1 LHLAKIAFSKDIL
14 AIQNYVEEI
23 EEYNLVN
30 ISKLEDSLEDQRV
43 DLEALELKVAEIYT
57 LLANN
62 NQDK

>member
-1 LHLAKIAFSKDIL
+1 VILIMIAFSKDII

>member
-1 LHLAKIAFSKDIL
+1 MMIAFSKDII

-43 DLEALELKVAEIYT
+43 DLEALELRVAEIYT

>member
-1 LHLAKIAFSKDIL
+1 MIAFSKDII

-43 DLEALELKVAEIYT
+43 DLEALELRVAEIYT

>member
-1 LHLAKIAFSKDIL
+1 MIAFSKDII

-43 DLEALELKVAEIYT
+43 DLEALELKVAEIS
-57 LLANN
+57 
-62 NQDK
+62 QIRD

>member
-1 LHLAKIAFSKDIL
+1 MIAFSKDII
-14 AIQNYVEEI
+14 AIQNYVDEI
-23 EEYNLVN
+23 EEYNLAY

>member
-1 LHLAKIAFSKDIL
+1 MIAFSKDII

>member
-1 LHLAKIAFSKDIL
+1 MIAFSKDIL

-62 NQDK
+62 SQDK

>member
-1 LHLAKIAFSKDIL
+1 MIAFSKDIL

-57 LLANN
+57 FLANN

>member
-1 LHLAKIAFSKDIL
+1 MIAFSKDII

-30 ISKLEDSLEDQRV
+30 ISKLKDSLEDQRV

>member
-1 LHLAKIAFSKDIL
+1 MIAFSKDIL

>member
-1 LHLAKIAFSKDIL
+1 MIAFSKDIL

-43 DLEALELKVAEIYT
+43 DLEALELRVAEIYT

>member
-1 LHLAKIAFSKDIL
+1 MMIAFSKDIL